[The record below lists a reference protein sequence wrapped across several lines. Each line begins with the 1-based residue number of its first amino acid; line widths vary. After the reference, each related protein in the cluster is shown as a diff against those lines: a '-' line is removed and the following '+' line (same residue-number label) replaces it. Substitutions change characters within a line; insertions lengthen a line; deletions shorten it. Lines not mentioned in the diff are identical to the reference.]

1 MEKIERR
8 ETTGFDW
15 QLFDAFCANPITT
28 FESIA
33 RMMDCS
39 VDTLENRV
47 RDKFDMKLSDYRT
60 KKMEQF
66 KTALFAEQ
74 WKTAKDGNATMQ
86 IWLGKNYLG
95 QTDKNEISIPRGEI
109 VLKYANEIS
118 GE

>member
-15 QLFDAFCANPITT
+15 QLFDALCANPITT
-28 FESIA
+28 QESIA
-33 RMMDCS
+33 ALLDCT
-39 VDTLENRV
+39 VETLVKRV
-47 RDKFDMKLSDYRT
+47 ADKYDMTLSGYRS

-86 IWLGKNYLG
+86 IWLGKNYLN
-95 QTDKNEISIPRGEI
+95 QTDKNEITIPRGEI
-109 VLKYANEIS
+109 VLKYANEV
-118 GE
+118 